1 MAKDHTSTSGET
13 DSKGT
18 FDYGTHF
25 GTMRVLGDIL
35 RTEDRRPWLTSVPKT
50 PDHRKYV
57 IWMGCH
63 VLRVPHL
70 AEALD
75 DILLHLKED
84 YVSLGGASNCCGIAH
99 EANGDLDVSRNLLKH
114 TLGKLEA
121 FTPEKML
128 YWCPS
133 CDNQVRESK
142 AERSE
147 LVEARG
153 SVVHFLAG
161 ELERMELKP
170 VTALRLALHSHC
182 GFIEQDNDAIAAK
195 RLLSAVPGIEIID
208 MPPITRER
216 HCTDAGIRS
225 FGKDNYSAS
234 LNEWTKLARE
244 RGATTVGSIY
254 HSCHRQILL
263 AQRAWAQE
271 ERMPVISYLTVLS
284 QSLGL
289 PDREDKFARCTSTN
303 DIGEM
308 FSEVEADL
316 GGRGVSQEQAKRAL
330 TNQFG

>member
-1 MAKDHTSTSGET
+1 MQQLNYHEHGPQGGLCFACKASSKFRQLIRILPTRCSRQQCFSCYTLCPRSAFLDCIALESGGGAIRRSIMAKDHTSTSGET

-35 RTEDRRPWLTSVPKT
+35 RTEDRRPWMTSVPKT

-99 EANGDLDVSRNLLKH
+99 EANGDLDVSKNMLKQ

-153 SVVHFLAG
+153 SVVHFLA
-161 ELERMELKP
+161 
-170 VTALRLALHSHC
+170 
-182 GFIEQDNDAIAAK
+182 
-195 RLLSAVPGIEIID
+195 
-208 MPPITRER
+208 
-216 HCTDAGIRS
+216 
-225 FGKDNYSAS
+225 
-234 LNEWTKLARE
+234 
-244 RGATTVGSIY
+244 
-254 HSCHRQILL
+254 
-263 AQRAWAQE
+263 
-271 ERMPVISYLTVLS
+271 
-284 QSLGL
+284 
-289 PDREDKFARCTSTN
+289 
-303 DIGEM
+303 
-308 FSEVEADL
+308 
-316 GGRGVSQEQAKRAL
+316 
-330 TNQFG
+330 